1 MQIIVPAAG
10 RGSRFAAEGY
20 IGPKPLIPA
29 LGKPL
34 IQWSIDGLRGI
45 DGAQLIFLILQEHIE
60 RYELD
65 KVLKKMY
72 PGSIAVPVKEVTEGA
87 ACTVLLAK
95 PHLNLSEDMAIVNC
109 DNLFFIDLARAK
121 QQLQAETSAIIFY
134 FASNYDRWSYVAT
147 DANGYATKVAEKDVI
162 SDKATVG
169 CYYFRKARYFTDAA
183 EYMIHHNM
191 RTKGEFYVSPVYNV
205 MVKEGH
211 KIQTM
216 PCDLHFSLGT
226 PEEVRSFEQLFY
238 TAAIHKSA
246 AHAGIK
252 TRI

>member
-10 RGSRFAAEGY
+10 RGSRFGAQGY
-20 IGPKPLIPA
+20 KGPKPLISV

-34 IQWSIDGLRGI
+34 IKWSTDGLRGA
-45 DGAQLIFLILQEHIE
+45 DEAQFIFPILQEHIE
-60 RYELD
+60 KYDID
-65 KVLKKMY
+65 KLLQKLY
-72 PGSIAVPVKEVTEGA
+72 HGCITIPVKEVTEGA
-87 ACTVLLAK
+87 ACTVLLAR
-95 PHLNLSEDMAIVNC
+95 PYLDPDDDMAIVNC
-109 DNLFFIDLARAK
+109 DNFFFIDLARAK
-121 QQLQAETSAIIFY
+121 QQLHTETSAIIFY

-226 PEEVRSFEQLFY
+226 PEEVKSFEQLFY
-238 TAAIHKSA
+238 TAAIHQSA
-246 AHAGIK
+246 PHAGIK
-252 TRI
+252 T

>member
-10 RGSRFAAEGY
+10 RGSRFSAQGY
-20 IGPKPLIPA
+20 TGPKPLISV

-34 IQWSIDGLRGI
+34 VKWSTDGLRGAE
-45 DGAQLIFLILQEHIE
+45 DAQFIFLVLQEHIE

-65 KVLKKMY
+65 KRLQKLY
-72 PGSIAVPVKEVTEGA
+72 RGCFTVPVKKVTEGA

-95 PHLNLSEDMAIVNC
+95 PHLNLNEDMAIVNC

-121 QQLQAETSAIIFY
+121 QQLQADTSAIIFY

-147 DANGYATKVAEKDVI
+147 DAKGYATKVAEKDVI

-169 CYYFRKARYFTDAA
+169 CYYFRQARYFTDGA

-191 RTKGEFYVSPVYNV
+191 RTKGEFYVSPVYNI
-205 MVKEGH
+205 MLAKGH
-211 KIQTM
+211 QIQTM
-216 PCDLHFSLGT
+216 PCDLHYSLGT
-226 PEEVRSFEQLFY
+226 PEELQSFEQLFSAS
-238 TAAIHKSA
+238 TIHHPA
-246 AHAGIK
+246 LHASIK
-252 TRI
+252 T